1 MGNNCCAAGAVSV
14 SDDKR
19 MRIEDSDFSAVFDGE
34 KWKIEWKWVDGEPK
48 LKKRCPEY
56 AYLTDI
62 ERNFI
67 VRCCSG

>member
-1 MGNNCCAAGAVSV
+1 
-14 SDDKR
+14 

-48 LKKRCPEY
+48 SKKRCPEY